1 MNNLEIIKN
10 NFLQN
15 QEINIAT
22 ISKITPLIEKATLKI
37 FSMIKDS
44 GKLMSCGNGGSSGD
58 AQHITSEFI
67 NRFETE
73 RKEMPAISLNSD
85 TATITSIA
93 NDYDYKYIF
102 SKQISAIGTSKDL
115 LMVFTTSGNSEN
127 IIEAINIAQ
136 KNSIGVILV
145 TGNNGGKASKILTN
159 NDIEIC
165 VPSNRTSRIQEM
177 HLITIHAICE
187 CLDNHLSVTP

>member
-22 ISKITPLIEKATLKI
+22 ISKITSSIEKATLKI

-115 LMVFTTSGNSEN
+115 LMAFTTSGNSEN

-187 CLDNHLSVTP
+187 CLDNHLSVIS

>member
-22 ISKITPLIEKATLKI
+22 ISKITSSIEKATLKI

-115 LMVFTTSGNSEN
+115 LMAFTTSGNSEN

-145 TGNNGGKASKILTN
+145 TGNNGGKAS
-159 NDIEIC
+159 
-165 VPSNRTSRIQEM
+165 
-177 HLITIHAICE
+177 
-187 CLDNHLSVTP
+187 

>member
-58 AQHITSEFI
+58 AQHITSEFV

-102 SKQISAIGTSKDL
+102 SKQISAIGASKDL
-115 LMVFTTSGNSEN
+115 LMAFTTSGNSEN
-127 IIEAINIAQ
+127 IIEAISVAQ

-165 VPSNRTSRIQEM
+165 IPSNRTSRIQEM
-177 HLITIHAICE
+177 HLIIIHAICE
-187 CLDNHLSVTP
+187 CLDIHLSVTS

>member
-22 ISKITPLIEKATLKI
+22 ISKITPSIEKATLKI

-115 LMVFTTSGNSEN
+115 LMAFTTSGNSEN

-136 KNSIGVILV
+136 KNSIVVILV

>member
-58 AQHITSEFI
+58 AQHITSEFV

-159 NDIEIC
+159 NDTEIC

-177 HLITIHAICE
+177 HLIIIHAICE
-187 CLDNHLSVTP
+187 CLDNHLSVTS

>member
-22 ISKITPLIEKATLKI
+22 ISKITPSIEKATLKI

-58 AQHITSEFI
+58 AQHITSEFV
-67 NRFETE
+67 NRFEAE

-102 SKQISAIGTSKDL
+102 SKQISAIGTNKDL
-115 LMVFTTSGNSEN
+115 LMAFTTSGNSEN

-145 TGNNGGKASKILTN
+145 TGNNGGKALKILTN